1 MQKFLTQLFLSD
13 SHARWRFWGAI
24 TLSIL
29 NCIIGSIPG
38 ARAEAAQ
45 LASGL
50 VLHSCGYS
58 GLAFLLFTGCQG
70 EPPQRALKAVSGIA
84 IMGAVDEFVQ
94 SFFPYRHGSIDDW
107 LVDMAAAIITA
118 TVMWAWWSLRKRPAA

>member
-1 MQKFLTQLFLSD
+1 MQKFLTLLFLSD
-13 SHARWRFWGAI
+13 SHARLRFWGAV

-29 NCIIGSIPG
+29 NCIVGSIPG

-58 GLAFLLFTGCQG
+58 ALAFLLFTGCQG
-70 EPPQRALKAVSGIA
+70 EPPLRALKAVFGIA

-94 SFFPYRHGSIDDW
+94 SFFPYRHGSVDDW
-107 LVDMAAAIITA
+107 LVDMAAAIIAA
-118 TVMWAWWSLRKRPAA
+118 TVMWALWSRRKRPAA